1 MPATNAELEADLNLV
16 HHILE
21 GVQHRLTQLEARL
34 PISHAGYGVTKEVG
48 ETETVF
54 HVHLLDRHGVPAV
67 VTFTVQNEGI
77 T

>member
-1 MPATNAELEADLNLV
+1 MPATNSELEADLNLV

-34 PISHAGYGVTKEVG
+34 PISHAGYGVTTEVG
-48 ETETVF
+48 ETETIYR
-54 HVHLLDRHGVPAV
+54 VHIIDRFGKPAQ
-67 VTFTVQNEGI
+67 VTFTVQNEGV

>member
-34 PISHAGYGVTKEVG
+34 PISHAGYGVSKEVG
-48 ETETVF
+48 ETETTY
-54 HVHLLDRHGVPAV
+54 HVHLIDRFGKPAQI
-67 VTFTVQNEGI
+67 TFTVQNEGE

>member
-16 HHILE
+16 HHILD
-21 GVQHRLTQLEARL
+21 GVQHRLNQLEARL

-48 ETETVF
+48 ETETIY
-54 HVHLLDRHGVPAV
+54 HVHMLDRYGRPAR
-67 VTFTVQNEGI
+67 VTFTIQNTGE

>member
-21 GVQHRLTQLEARL
+21 GVQHRLVQLEARL
-34 PISHAGYGVTKEVG
+34 PIAHSGYGVTKEVG
-48 ETETVF
+48 ETETIY
-54 HVHLLDRHGVPAV
+54 HVHMLDRYGREAV
-67 VTFTVQNEGI
+67 VTFTVQNEGV